1 LFEHDLF
8 RKPESAFRDHTPGP
22 AAGHESPSPVTLS
35 VRWSVPL
42 LDFPNQSRFFDPTR
56 RAVRFWGYDNA
67 MEWSFFVSEEAL
79 RSLQP
84 NMDRDTVS
92 LLRAF
97 DANLTTIHAAATK
110 AYNRERKG
118 FYDLL
123 VTDF

>member
-1 LFEHDLF
+1 
-8 RKPESAFRDHTPGP
+8 
-22 AAGHESPSPVTLS
+22 
-35 VRWSVPL
+35 
-42 LDFPNQSRFFDPTR
+42 
-56 RAVRFWGYDNA
+56 